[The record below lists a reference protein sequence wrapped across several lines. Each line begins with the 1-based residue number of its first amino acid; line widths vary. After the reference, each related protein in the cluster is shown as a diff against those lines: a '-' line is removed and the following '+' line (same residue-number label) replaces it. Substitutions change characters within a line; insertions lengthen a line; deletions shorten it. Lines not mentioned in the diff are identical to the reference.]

1 MSESIVSIREQL
13 WEKMRGSGG
22 KEYRDSFVAA
32 HLSTSVAAQIQTLR
46 EDRGWTK
53 RQLAKKTGMAA
64 TRISLMESP
73 SYDKFTLT
81 TLRRLASA
89 FDVALEARF
98 VSFSWLVDWV
108 SDLSPAKLSA
118 ANFDEDSLA
127 RVHTQATAAL
137 SASGISSMYGA
148 GVTGNVLVQLGED
161 FNVPY
166 QRGGMLQGNASVAL
180 RGSGAGLMSPPN
192 PSLPLASIPSF
203 FGSIEG

>member
-127 RVHTQATAAL
+127 PSSYASNRCPKCVRDIEHVRGRGYRQRIGTTRRRFQRPIPTRRDAPRQRVRRL
-137 SASGISSMYGA
+137 EGIG
-148 GVTGNVLVQLGED
+148 
-161 FNVPY
+161 
-166 QRGGMLQGNASVAL
+166 
-180 RGSGAGLMSPPN
+180 
-192 PSLPLASIPSF
+192 
-203 FGSIEG
+203 